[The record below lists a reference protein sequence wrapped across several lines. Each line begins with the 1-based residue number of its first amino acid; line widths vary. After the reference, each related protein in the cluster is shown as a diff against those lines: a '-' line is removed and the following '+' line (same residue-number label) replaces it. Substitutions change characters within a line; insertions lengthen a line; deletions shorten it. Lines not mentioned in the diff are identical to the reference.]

1 MIKNVNCKSKIIK
14 VVMILLKILLAR
26 IELSTKGNKTNLNQ
40 RKALEFSIK
49 MKE

>member
-14 VVMILLKILLAR
+14 VVMILLKILLAW
-26 IELSTKGNKTNLNQ
+26 IEFPIKGNKNNIKQ
-40 RKALEFSIK
+40 RKVLEFSIK